1 MEPERRQ
8 RRFPDPALVAAA
20 IDLAV
25 AFLLLV
31 NSGFTWAFAL
41 VAGVGIALAV
51 LGLWGL
57 QRPCRRLGRGSRA
70 TRSAPPL
77 RRPPRRHAAPPR
89 G

>member
-1 MEPERRQ
+1 MEPELR
-8 RRFPDPALVAAA
+8 PPTIPPIPLLVFAA

-57 QRPCRRLGRGSRA
+57 SNGP
-70 TRSAPPL
+70 
-77 RRPPRRHAAPPR
+77 AAD
-89 G
+89 

>member
-1 MEPERRQ
+1 MEPARRKPTIPPIPLLL
-8 RRFPDPALVAAA
+8 FAA

-41 VAGVGIALAV
+41 AAGVGIGLAV

-57 QRPCRRLGRGSRA
+57 YHGPTA
-70 TRSAPPL
+70 D
-77 RRPPRRHAAPPR
+77 
-89 G
+89 

>member
-8 RRFPDPALVAAA
+8 PTIPPIPLLVFAA

-57 QRPCRRLGRGSRA
+57 YNGP
-70 TRSAPPL
+70 
-77 RRPPRRHAAPPR
+77 AAD
-89 G
+89 